1 MKAKIK
7 KVLIFCIVG
16 AFVLSGCCVSAI
28 SSKTTEIE
36 RTYKP
41 MHHGTAGFCILSI
54 ETKNAEGLPSD
65 ELYMGILTDINVTL
79 QGPNLFMLTPIPW
92 FFLSTMFETNE
103 TIFFEADFFWGSVDQ
118 TCDPPIVMGF
128 AKNVKWE
135 W

>member
-1 MKAKIK
+1 MK

-16 AFVLSGCCVSAI
+16 TFVFSVYCVNALST
-28 SSKTTEIE
+28 KTNNIE
-36 RTYKP
+36 KTIKS
-41 MHHGTAGFCILSI
+41 MHHGSAGFCILSI
-54 ETKNAEGLPSD
+54 ETESAEGLPSD

-79 QGPNLFMLTPIPW
+79 HGPNLFMLAPIPW

-103 TIFFEADFFWGSVDQ
+103 TIHLKADFFWGSVDQ
-118 TCDPPIVMGF
+118 TYDPPLIMGF